1 MNVGSN
7 AWHRARRKMHNR
19 EGESLIDSE
28 LMYSRAQRAC
38 ERLQVARQKR
48 EQRALRLRAAEGQLT
63 TEGL

>member
-19 EGESLIDSE
+19 EGESLIGLE
-28 LMYSRAQRAC
+28 LMYSRVQRAC
-38 ERLQVARQKR
+38 QRLQVARQKR
-48 EQRALRLRAAEGQLT
+48 EEHALRLRAAEGQLT